1 MQVSRPSFQNS
12 GNPLRSIYAIA
23 FHTTLLLRNAARQQG
38 ELRITSCGRWW
49 GWNVLR
55 RQDRFS
61 NPYRV
66 LSLWWTN
73 HLDLHRGWS
82 QRRQFLRS
90 QIPWNMVVPPDNN
103 FSMSSQFVTI
113 PRSMGYFNLQHAA
126 IALRLVTDIN
136 VRLVHT
142 DHGAWHLGPAK
153 PALHHANA
161 VVDDERGTSCSAMFF
176 RNDRKESMW
185 AIYIPLMVICCA
197 THNSTCTKL

>member
-1 MQVSRPSFQNS
+1 MSW
-12 GNPLRSIYAIA
+12 
-23 FHTTLLLRNAARQQG
+23 
-38 ELRITSCGRWW
+38 C
-49 GWNVLR
+49 WNVLR

-66 LSLWWTN
+66 LSLWWSN

-113 PRSMGYFNLQHAA
+113 PRSMGYFILQHAA

-142 DHGAWHLGPAK
+142 DHGAWHLGPADNQRNHSASSPAK
-153 PALHHANA
+153 PALHMPMPLST
-161 VVDDERGTSCSAMFF
+161 TSAALPVRPCFAGMNGKKVCGQYTF
-176 RNDRKESMW
+176 
-185 AIYIPLMVICCA
+185 P
-197 THNSTCTKL
+197 